1 MWMAAFQ
8 EDLQKLGWVEDR
20 NIQIDIR
27 WGAIDAQSRER
38 IAKGCGP
45 TFSLRRARGQVS
57 EPQSMIVLG
66 EPSIVLGEPSGLPID
81 QLLAFA
87 APCQLLSPPGME
99 LLFDQKTRR
108 PGLAADCDCGR
119 SHRAI
124 GVPPENLGSD
134 RHRGPRSGPALR
146 VGAG

>member
-87 APCQLLSPPGME
+87 APCQLLSPPGGWN
-99 LLFDQKTRR
+99 FYSIKK
-108 PGLAADCDCGR
+108 PGDLGWQRIAIAAE
-119 SHRAI
+119 AI
-124 GVPPENLGSD
+124 EP
-134 RHRGPRSGPALR
+134 
-146 VGAG
+146 